1 MKLVFKIF
9 GNLNL
14 GKSQIWFL
22 LCPVTRWVMKSRELF
37 FLNTATNLKRIG
49 RGYESPFPPVLPHGF
64 WKLSSPPLSFFLPP
78 MQCAPLL
85 DMAEQSHEGEV
96 ADAARRA
103 MADAV
108 MDEAEGLGGLES
120 EGEIWLP
127 GRPGVARQ
135 LHLSEKKLHLSGFC
149 CCAWWQHF
157 SVSVCVK
164 CVHIF
169 LFIFQIWMYTFFIHW
184 RTQGRFA
191 FVCPFFYA

>member
-1 MKLVFKIF
+1 
-9 GNLNL
+9 
-14 GKSQIWFL
+14 
-22 LCPVTRWVMKSRELF
+22 
-37 FLNTATNLKRIG
+37 
-49 RGYESPFPPVLPHGF
+49 
-64 WKLSSPPLSFFLPP
+64 

-135 LHLSEKKLHLSGFC
+135 LHLSEKKIAPFGVLLLCLVAAFFC
-149 CCAWWQHF
+149 FCMRQMCAHF
-157 SVSVCVK
+157 SVYISNLD
-164 CVHIF
+164 VHIF
-169 LFIFQIWMYTFFIHW
+169 HPLAHTGEIRIC
-184 RTQGRFA
+184 
-191 FVCPFFYA
+191 VPFFLRLTNAAPSPRGAPLIHPYVHWLAGRWCIPDRQTVRSILSRVAGLTTPTPGWGSEVIEWFKRGGWCVEPNLQTENC